1 MSGLTTLMLISFLV
15 MVLIGVPITF
25 ATGSAVML
33 YLVMGGDIPGTLLA
47 QRMYNSSASFT
58 MLAVPLFIIAGE
70 LMNKAGITKRI
81 VRLSTALMGHIRG
94 SLAHVTILASMLFAG
109 LSGSSVAAASS
120 VGGMLI
126 PAMKEDGYDAGFGA
140 AVTACSACMGPI
152 IPPSI
157 AFIIYSSITGDS
169 VGKLFL
175 GGIIP
180 GIIMG
185 ISLMVIA
192 YVISKK
198 RNYPVRE
205 RSTTSE
211 KVSAVKGSALA
222 ILMPIIIVGGIMT
235 GIFTSTEAGAIGL
248 LYGLLVGLLTKE
260 LPLKEIP
267 SILVNGALTSASI
280 MYIIATSQA
289 LGWLLTIERLPQ
301 TLVAFL
307 SSLTS
312 NSTAI
317 IFIILGT
324 LLIMGCFLVDTA
336 MITIM
341 TPLFIP
347 IVKQYGIDPIQ
358 FGVVMVMMTTVG
370 GITPPVGNLL
380 FVASGIAETPVLR
393 TAKAMVPFAGALLIS
408 MALCALIPPLVT
420 FLPNL
425 LG

>member
-1 MSGLTTLMLISFLV
+1 MSGLTTVMLISFLV

-205 RSTTSE
+205 RSSTSE
-211 KVSAVKGSALA
+211 KVAAVKGSALA
-222 ILMPIIIVGGIMT
+222 ILMPVIIVGGIMT

-267 SILVNGALTSASI
+267 SILINDALTSASI

-289 LGWLLTIERLPQ
+289 LGWILTIERLPQ
-301 TLVAFL
+301 ALVAFL

>member
-1 MSGLTTLMLISFLV
+1 MSGLTALMLISFLV

-25 ATGSAVML
+25 ATGAGVML
-33 YLVMGGDIPGTLLA
+33 YLVLGGDIPGTLLA
-47 QRMYNSSASFT
+47 QRMYNSSVSFT

-81 VRLSTALMGHIRG
+81 VRLSSALMGHICG

-109 LSGSSVAAASS
+109 MSGSSVAAASS

-126 PAMKEDGYDAGFGA
+126 PAMKEDGYDASFGA
-140 AVTACSACMGPI
+140 AVTACSATMGPI

-175 GGIIP
+175 GGIVP
-180 GIIMG
+180 GVIMG
-185 ISLMVIA
+185 ISLMAIA
-192 YVISKK
+192 YVISK
-198 RNYPVRE
+198 RRHYPVHE
-205 RSTTSE
+205 RSSTAE
-211 KVSAVKGSALA
+211 KISAIKGSVLA
-222 ILMPIIIVGGIMT
+222 ILMPIIILGGIMS
-235 GIFTSTEAGAIGL
+235 GIFTSTEAGAVGL
-248 LYGLLVGLLTKE
+248 LYGLLVGFLTRE
-260 LPLKEIP
+260 LSFKDIP
-267 SILVNGALTSASI
+267 AVLVNGALTSASI

-289 LGWLLTIERLPQ
+289 LGWILTIERLPQ
-301 TLVAFL
+301 ALVTFL

-312 NSTAI
+312 NSTLI

-341 TPLFIP
+341 TPLFMP
-347 IVKQYGIDPIQ
+347 IVQEYGIDPIQ

-393 TAKAMVPFAGALLIS
+393 TAKAMLPFACALLFS
-408 MALCALIPPLVT
+408 MALCTLVPSLVT

>member
-175 GGIIP
+175 GGIMP

>member
-1 MSGLTTLMLISFLV
+1 MNGLTTVMLISFLV

-205 RSTTSE
+205 RSSTSE
-211 KVSAVKGSALA
+211 KVAAVKGSALA
-222 ILMPIIIVGGIMT
+222 ILMPVIIVGGIMT

-267 SILVNGALTSASI
+267 SILINGALTSASI

-289 LGWLLTIERLPQ
+289 LGWILTIERLPQ
-301 TLVAFL
+301 ALVAFL

>member
-1 MSGLTTLMLISFLV
+1 MSGLTTVMLISFLV

-25 ATGSAVML
+25 ATGSAVMQ

-205 RSTTSE
+205 RSSTSE
-211 KVSAVKGSALA
+211 KVAAVKGSALA
-222 ILMPIIIVGGIMT
+222 ILMPVIIVGGIMT

-267 SILVNGALTSASI
+267 SILINGALTSASI

-289 LGWLLTIERLPQ
+289 LGWILTIERLPQ
-301 TLVAFL
+301 ALVAFL

>member
-1 MSGLTTLMLISFLV
+1 MSGLTTVMLISFLV

-205 RSTTSE
+205 RSSTSE
-211 KVSAVKGSALA
+211 KVAAVKGSALA
-222 ILMPIIIVGGIMT
+222 ILMPVIIVGGIMT

-267 SILVNGALTSASI
+267 SILINGALTSASI

-289 LGWLLTIERLPQ
+289 LGWILTIERLPQ
-301 TLVAFL
+301 ALVAFL

>member
-1 MSGLTTLMLISFLV
+1 MSGLTTVMLISFLV

-25 ATGSAVML
+25 ATGSAVMQ

-205 RSTTSE
+205 RSSTSE
-211 KVSAVKGSALA
+211 KVAAVKGSALA
-222 ILMPIIIVGGIMT
+222 ILMPVIIVGGIMT

-260 LPLKEIP
+260 LPLKELP
-267 SILVNGALTSASI
+267 SILINGALTSASI

-289 LGWLLTIERLPQ
+289 LGWILTIERLPQ
-301 TLVAFL
+301 ALVAFL

>member
-180 GIIMG
+180 SIIMG

-205 RSTTSE
+205 RSSTSE
-211 KVSAVKGSALA
+211 KISAVKGSALA
-222 ILMPIIIVGGIMT
+222 ILRPIIIVGGIMT

-267 SILVNGALTSASI
+267 SILINGALTSASI

-289 LGWLLTIERLPQ
+289 LGWILTIERLPQ
-301 TLVAFL
+301 ALVAFL

-408 MALCALIPPLVT
+408 MALCTLIPPLVT

>member
-1 MSGLTTLMLISFLV
+1 MTSLTALMLISFLV

-33 YLVMGGDIPGTLLA
+33 YLILGGEIPGTLLV
-47 QRMYNSSASFT
+47 QRMYNSSVSFT

-81 VRLSTALMGHIRG
+81 VRLSSALMGHIRG
-94 SLAHVTILASMLFAG
+94 SLAHVTVLASMLFAG
-109 LSGSSVAAASS
+109 MSGSSVAAASS

-126 PAMKEDGYDAGFGA
+126 PAMKEDGYDDGFSA
-140 AVTACSACMGPI
+140 ALTACSATMGPI

-175 GGIIP
+175 GGIVP

-185 ISLMVIA
+185 LSLMVIA
-192 YVISKK
+192 YVIAKK
-198 RNYPVRE
+198 RNYPVHE
-205 RSTTSE
+205 RSTAEE
-211 KVSAVKGSALA
+211 KIAAVKGSVLA
-222 ILMPIIIVGGIMT
+222 IFMPVIILGGIMS
-235 GIFTSTEAGAIGL
+235 GIFTSTEAGAVGL
-248 LYGLLVGLLTKE
+248 LYGLFVGMITKE
-260 LPLKEIP
+260 LPLKEVP
-267 SILVNGALTSASI
+267 AVLVNGALTSASI

-289 LGWLLTIERLPQ
+289 LGWLLTIARLPQ
-301 TLVAFL
+301 ALVDFL
-307 SSLTS
+307 ASLTS

-341 TPLFIP
+341 TPLFMP
-347 IVKQYGIDPIQ
+347 IVQQYGIDPIQ

-380 FVASGIAETPVLR
+380 FVASGISGTPVLN
-393 TAKAMVPFAGALLIS
+393 TAKAMLPFAGALLFA
-408 MALCALIPPLVT
+408 MAVCALFPPLVT

-425 LG
+425 FS

>member
-1 MSGLTTLMLISFLV
+1 MSGLTALMLIAFMV

-25 ATGSAVML
+25 STGAAVML
-33 YLVMGGDIPGTLLA
+33 YLVLGGDIPGTLLV
-47 QRMYNSSASFT
+47 QRMYNSSVSFT

-81 VRLSTALMGHIRG
+81 VRLSSALVGHIRG
-94 SLAHVTILASMLFAG
+94 SLAHVTIFASMLFAG
-109 LSGSSVAAASS
+109 MSGSSVAAASS

-140 AVTACSACMGPI
+140 AVTACSATMGPI

-175 GGIIP
+175 GGMVP

-185 ISLMVIA
+185 VSLMVIA
-192 YVISKK
+192 YLISKK
-198 RNYPVRE
+198 RNYPIHE
-205 RSTTSE
+205 RSSTAE
-211 KVSAVKGSALA
+211 KLSAAKGSVLA
-222 ILMPIIIVGGIMT
+222 ILMPVIILGGIMS
-235 GIFTSTEAGAIGL
+235 GIFTSTEAGAVGL
-248 LYGLLVGLLTKE
+248 LYGLLVGLVTRE
-260 LPLKEIP
+260 LPMKEVP
-267 SILVNGALTSASI
+267 TVLVNGALTSASI

-289 LGWLLTIERLPQ
+289 LGWILTIERLPQ
-301 TLVAFL
+301 ALVAFL

-312 NSTAI
+312 NSTLI

-380 FVASGIAETPVLR
+380 FVASGIAKTPVLR
-393 TAKAMVPFAGALLIS
+393 TAKAMIPFACVLLFS
-408 MALCALIPPLVT
+408 MAVCALFPPLVT

>member
-1 MSGLTTLMLISFLV
+1 MTSLTALMLLSFLV

-25 ATGSAVML
+25 ATGSAVMF
-33 YLVMGGDIPGTLLA
+33 YLVLGGEIPGTLLV
-47 QRMYNSSASFT
+47 QRMYNSSVSFT

-81 VRLSTALMGHIRG
+81 VRLSSALMGHIRG
-94 SLAHVTILASMLFAG
+94 SLAHVTILASMIFAG
-109 LSGSSVAAASS
+109 MSGSSVAAASS
-120 VGGMLI
+120 VGGMMI
-126 PAMKEDGYDAGFGA
+126 PAMKEDGYDAGFSA
-140 AVTACSACMGPI
+140 ALTACSATMGPI

-175 GGIIP
+175 GGVIP

-185 ISLMVIA
+185 LSLMVIA
-192 YVISKK
+192 YIIAKK
-198 RNYPVRE
+198 RNYPIHE
-205 RSTTSE
+205 RSSTAE
-211 KVSAVKGSALA
+211 KISAVRGSVLA
-222 ILMPIIIVGGIMT
+222 VMMPVIILGGIMS
-235 GIFTSTEAGAIGL
+235 GIFTSTEAGAVGL

-267 SILVNGALTSASI
+267 SVLINGALTSASI

-289 LGWLLTIERLPQ
+289 LGWLLTIARLPQ
-301 TLVAFL
+301 ALVAFL
-307 SSLTS
+307 AGLTS
-312 NSTAI
+312 NSTLI

-347 IVKQYGIDPIQ
+347 IVQQYGIDPIQ

-380 FVASGIAETPVLR
+380 FVASGISGTPVLN
-393 TAKAMVPFAGALLIS
+393 TAKAMIPFACALLFS
-408 MALCALIPPLVT
+408 MAICTLFPPLVT

-425 LG
+425 FG